1 MLPLPNRKFFAAFP
15 TDFSF
20 RTCRAKQKIHLSLC
34 EFAGR
39 FGGCTF
45 VKAAKAGC
53 FLQGIKKTKID
64 FLVFMACKIKQN
76 VLKYKIIK
84 KIKF

>member
-20 RTCRAKQKIHLSLC
+20 CASRAKQKIHLFLC

-39 FGGCTF
+39 FGGCAF
-45 VKAAKAGC
+45 VQAVKAGY
-53 FLQGIKKTKID
+53 FLQEIKKTKID

-76 VLKYKIIK
+76 VLRYKIIK